1 MLTPE
6 LQLRH
11 EINTFFLLC
20 LGQQWSAVRPGKQD
34 GSQLEGGISARRAS
48 AWSPIDGA
56 KVASG
61 SQTTSKS
68 LVRAHVQE
76 RSLSAH
82 QQGRTLGLCAWR

>member
-34 GSQLEGGISARRAS
+34 GSQLERGVSAR
-48 AWSPIDGA
+48 
-56 KVASG
+56 
-61 SQTTSKS
+61 
-68 LVRAHVQE
+68 
-76 RSLSAH
+76 
-82 QQGRTLGLCAWR
+82 